1 MQEETKKESA
11 TQFDLKKPSTERSS
25 KLEDFMSDPARNAT
39 TVVSEILGGL
49 AAASAAAF
57 QALSSKLNEEAS
69 STGLPRSLAEGLLDG
84 NARFFDEL
92 AVAARHTADRLRTS
106 SPGSATSE
114 IDYERLADLVAERLR
129 NTPSRKQ
136 D

>member
-1 MQEETKKESA
+1 MPEETKKEST

-25 KLEDFMSDPARNAT
+25 KLGEFMSDPARNAA

-57 QALSSKLNEEAS
+57 QALSTKLNEEAS
-69 STGLPRSLAEGLLDG
+69 TAGLPRSLEDGLLDG

-92 AVAARHTADRLRTS
+92 AAAAHHTAERLRSTS
-106 SPGSATSE
+106 QSSATSE

-129 NTPSRKQ
+129 NAPRREQ

>member
-1 MQEETKKESA
+1 MEEQTKKESA
-11 TQFDLKKPSTERSS
+11 SQFDLKKPSAERSAGLQGFTPDS
-25 KLEDFMSDPARNAT
+25 ARKAT
-39 TVVSEILGGL
+39 TLVSEILGDI

-57 QALSSKLNEEAS
+57 QALSARLNEEAGA
-69 STGLPRSLAEGLLDG
+69 GLPVSLAEGVLDG

-92 AVAARHTADRLRTS
+92 AVAARRTADLLRS
-106 SPGSATSE
+106 SSQSSAAPE

-129 NTPSRKQ
+129 KAPSREQ

>member
-1 MQEETKKESA
+1 
-11 TQFDLKKPSTERSS
+11 
-25 KLEDFMSDPARNAT
+25 MSDPARNAT
-39 TVVSEILGGL
+39 TVVSEILGGI

-57 QALSSKLNEEAS
+57 QALSARLNEDAGNA
-69 STGLPRSLAEGLLDG
+69 GLPRNLADGLLDG

-92 AVAARHTADRLRTS
+92 AVAARHTADRLRS
-106 SPGSATSE
+106 SPQSSATPE

-129 NTPSRKQ
+129 STPRREQ

>member
-11 TQFDLKKPSTERSS
+11 TQFDLKKPSAERIS
-25 KLEDFMSDPARNAT
+25 KLEGFMSDPTRNAT
-39 TVVSEILGGL
+39 TVMSEILGGI

-57 QALSSKLNEEAS
+57 QALSAKLNENAGNA
-69 STGLPRSLAEGLLDG
+69 GLPINLAEGLLDG

-92 AVAARHTADRLRTS
+92 AVAARQTAELLRS
-106 SPGSATSE
+106 GSQSSATSE

-129 NTPSRKQ
+129 KTPRREQ

>member
-1 MQEETKKESA
+1 M
-11 TQFDLKKPSTERSS
+11 
-25 KLEDFMSDPARNAT
+25 
-39 TVVSEILGGL
+39 SEILGGI

-57 QALSSKLNEEAS
+57 QALSAKLNENAGN
-69 STGLPRSLAEGLLDG
+69 TGLPINLAEGLLDG

-92 AVAARHTADRLRTS
+92 AVAARHTADLIRS
-106 SPGSATSE
+106 GSQSSATSE

-129 NTPSRKQ
+129 NTPRREK

>member
-11 TQFDLKKPSTERSS
+11 TQFDLKKPSAERTS
-25 KLEDFMSDPARNAT
+25 KLEGFMSDPTRNAT
-39 TVVSEILGGL
+39 TVMSEILGGI

-57 QALSSKLNEEAS
+57 QALSAKLNENAGNA
-69 STGLPRSLAEGLLDG
+69 GLPINLAEGLLDG

-92 AVAARHTADRLRTS
+92 AVAARHTADLIRS
-106 SPGSATSE
+106 SSQSKPASG

-129 NTPSRKQ
+129 KTPRREQ

>member
-11 TQFDLKKPSTERSS
+11 TQFDLKKPSAERSS
-25 KLEDFMSDPARNAT
+25 KLEGLMSDPTRNAT
-39 TVVSEILGGL
+39 TVVSEILGGI

-57 QALSSKLNEEAS
+57 QALSARLNEEAGDA
-69 STGLPRSLAEGLLDG
+69 GLPLSLADGLLNG

-92 AVAARHTADRLRTS
+92 AVAARRTADRLRAGS
-106 SPGSATSE
+106 QSSATSE

-129 NTPSRKQ
+129 KMPR
-136 D
+136 

>member
-11 TQFDLKKPSTERSS
+11 TQFDLKKPATERSS
-25 KLEDFMSDPARNAT
+25 KIEDFMSDPTRNAT
-39 TVVSEILGGL
+39 TVMSEILGGI

-57 QALSSKLNEEAS
+57 QALSTRLNEDA
-69 STGLPRSLAEGLLDG
+69 GKAGMPLSLAEGLLDG

-92 AVAARHTADRLRTS
+92 AVAARHTADLLRS
-106 SPGSATSE
+106 SSQSSATSE

-129 NTPSRKQ
+129 NTPRREK

>member
-1 MQEETKKESA
+1 MQEETKKEPT
-11 TQFDLKKPSTERSS
+11 TQFDLKKPSADRAA
-25 KLEDFMSDPARNAT
+25 KLEGFMSDPTRNAT
-39 TVVSEILGGL
+39 TVMSEILGGI

-57 QALSSKLNEEAS
+57 QALSAKLNESAGNA
-69 STGLPRSLAEGLLDG
+69 GLPINLAEGLLDG

-92 AVAARHTADRLRTS
+92 AVAARHTADLIRS
-106 SPGSATSE
+106 SSQSKPPSG

-129 NTPSRKQ
+129 NTPRREK

>member
-1 MQEETKKESA
+1 MKEETKKEPA
-11 TQFDLKKPSTERSS
+11 TRFDLKKPSTERSP
-25 KLEDFMSDPARNAT
+25 KLEGFTADPTRNAT
-39 TVVSEILGGL
+39 TVMSEILGGI

-57 QALSSKLNEEAS
+57 QALSAKLNEDAGKA
-69 STGLPRSLAEGLLDG
+69 GLPVSLAEGLLDG

-92 AVAARHTADRLRTS
+92 AVAARHTADLIRS
-106 SPGSATSE
+106 SSQSSGTSE

-129 NTPSRKQ
+129 NTPRREK

>member
-25 KLEDFMSDPARNAT
+25 KLEDLMSDPARNAT

-106 SPGSATSE
+106 SPSSATSE

>member
-11 TQFDLKKPSTERSS
+11 TQFDLKKPLTERSS

-57 QALSSKLNEEAS
+57 QALSAKLNEEAS

-92 AVAARHTADRLRTS
+92 ALAARHTAALLRS
-106 SPGSATSE
+106 SSQSSTTSE
-114 IDYERLADLVAERLR
+114 IDYERLADLLAERLR
-129 NTPSRKQ
+129 NTPGRKQ

>member
-11 TQFDLKKPSTERSS
+11 TQFDLKKPSAERSA
-25 KLEDFMSDPARNAT
+25 KLEGFMADPTRNAA
-39 TVVSEILGGL
+39 TVVSEILGGI

-57 QALSSKLNEEAS
+57 QALSARLNEDAGK
-69 STGLPRSLAEGLLDG
+69 TGLPLSLADGVLNG

-92 AVAARHTADRLRTS
+92 AVAARHAADRLRS
-106 SPGSATSE
+106 GSPSPATSE

-129 NTPSRKQ
+129 NAPPRKQ
-136 D
+136 G

>member
-1 MQEETKKESA
+1 MQEETKRESA
-11 TQFDLKKPSTERSS
+11 AQFDLKKPASERSS

-39 TVVSEILGGL
+39 TVVSEILGGI

-57 QALSSKLNEEAS
+57 QALSARLNEDAGNA
-69 STGLPRSLAEGLLDG
+69 GLPRNLADGLLDG

-92 AVAARHTADRLRTS
+92 AVAARHTADRLRS
-106 SPGSATSE
+106 SPQSSATPE

-129 NTPSRKQ
+129 STPRREQ